1 MENENQTIES
11 KNMLTVKE
19 VANSLQMSEATVL
32 RWLRAKK
39 IDGFFR
45 IGRKW
50 LIRKSD
56 FEKFI
61 NQKVG
66 EQL

>member
-1 MENENQTIES
+1 MQNENQTTES
-11 KNMLTVKE
+11 ENMLTIKE
-19 VANSLQMSEATVL
+19 VANLLQMSEATVL
-32 RWLRAKK
+32 RWLSAKK
-39 IDGFFR
+39 IEGFFR

-66 EQL
+66 EQQ

>member
-1 MENENQTIES
+1 MENENQTTES
-11 KNMLTVKE
+11 KDMLTVKE

>member
-1 MENENQTIES
+1 MEKENQTTES
-11 KNMLTVKE
+11 KDMLTVKE
-19 VANSLQMSEATVL
+19 VANLLQMSEATVL

-39 IDGFFR
+39 VDGFFR

-61 NQKVG
+61 SQKVD